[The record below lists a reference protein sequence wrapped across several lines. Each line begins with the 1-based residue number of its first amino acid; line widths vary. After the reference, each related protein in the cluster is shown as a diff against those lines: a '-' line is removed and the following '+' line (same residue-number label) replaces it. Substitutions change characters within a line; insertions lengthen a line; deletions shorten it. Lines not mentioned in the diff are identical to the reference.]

1 MERTMMSAFVYIQ
14 NIGINC
20 LLSTSPHAVKFLV
33 LAFRKY
39 AYNFTGSVYDGFAQR
54 LLDNDT

>member
-1 MERTMMSAFVYIQ
+1 MERTMMSAFVYNQ

-20 LLSTSPHAVKFLV
+20 LLSTRPHAVKFLV
-33 LAFRKY
+33 PVFRKC
-39 AYNFTGSVYDGFAQR
+39 AYTLVLRR